1 MQPDHPGLH
10 SSRFSP
16 MALSSQRGDLLWH
29 SSRGTKEHRTEEL
42 QAHPRLSPAE
52 EAAGHAGEAQGLVSP
67 GSLQGL
73 SLPLASSLEG
83 NLDAAGTLGTG
94 SGKMPWG
101 EAVGVSVCCECLSE
115 CAGKSVSGRGSL
127 GSPSWAPIPSS
138 PPPSRAPPALP
149 PPLTLHLGCS
159 PLNPSA
165 QP

>member
-1 MQPDHPGLH
+1 
-10 SSRFSP
+10 

-29 SSRGTKEHRTEEL
+29 SSRGTKERRTEEL

-101 EAVGVSVCCECLSE
+101 EAVGVSVCCEWPFGVCGEVCEWQRQPGEPL
-115 CAGKSVSGRGSL
+115 L
-127 GSPSWAPIPSS
+127 GPHSQQPHPHPMHPQLYLLLSPSISA
-138 PPPSRAPPALP
+138 AL
-149 PPLTLHLGCS
+149 L
-159 PLNPSA
+159 
-165 QP
+165 